1 MSLVRSLKK
10 NFNENKFGV
19 KKYLDWDKFENKF
32 YNNLYLDE
40 YKIVVKIPLIKRN
53 NGEEDIKI
61 KRFNL
66 EKYIYL
72 VSYD

>member
-1 MSLVRSLKK
+1 MSLVPSLKK

>member
-1 MSLVRSLKK
+1 MK
-10 NFNENKFGV
+10 NKFEV

-40 YKIVVKIPLIKRN
+40 YKIVVKIPLIKRDER
-53 NGEEDIKI
+53 EEDIKI

-66 EKYIYL
+66 EKYIFL

>member
-1 MSLVRSLKK
+1 MTLVPSLKK
-10 NFNENKFGV
+10 NKFGV

-40 YKIVVKIPLIKRN
+40 YKIVVKIPLIKRDER
-53 NGEEDIKI
+53 EEDIKI

-66 EKYIYL
+66 EKYIFL